1 MAASVARRHHPL
13 MPLRLWW
20 LPGSLSTGTI
30 LLLTAAP
37 ITALLVQG
45 SADLSPL
52 LRDTYLRHV
61 IWFSFYQAA
70 LSTLLSL
77 GLALP
82 LAQALSRR
90 RFPGRTLLLRLFG
103 LTLVLPVILV
113 VFGLVAVH
121 GRQGWSNRLLEW
133 LGVEPVSYLY
143 GLTGILLAHVFFN
156 MPLAARILLQSI
168 EAIPASQ
175 WRLAS
180 QLGFNSRQLF
190 RWLVWPAV
198 RAALPGLA
206 SLIFML
212 CFTSFATVM
221 ALGGGPKSTTLEVAI
236 YQALRYDFD
245 LPLAGSLALLQLL
258 FCGAF
263 LWLQYRVSKP
273 PAFRGEAQPCCP
285 RHDARW
291 WHTRLTDTL
300 VMTLALSIFLPP
312 LLAIVTAGLNPQ
324 LLPALVSARL
334 WSALSQSMVI
344 AIGAGLL
351 SVLLTTGLLLTSR
364 HLKLR
369 EGRRRLAG
377 GLEAGGSVI
386 LVLPA
391 VVLSTGLFI
400 LLRGVADV
408 FALGPLL
415 VILVNALMAMPYGLR
430 TLQQPMEQVVL
441 RYDRLCASLN
451 VRALDRARL
460 VEWPL
465 LRRPLALALALAVML
480 SLGDLSAIALFGNQH
495 LQTLPWLLY
504 QQLGSYQMTEA
515 AATALVLLTLNLAL
529 FLLIEGVLGGK
540 HAHAD

>member
-1 MAASVARRHHPL
+1 MS
-13 MPLRLWW
+13 LRLWW
-20 LPGSLSTGTI
+20 LPGAISTGAI
-30 LLLTAAP
+30 LLLTVAP
-37 ITALLVQG
+37 LAV
-45 SADLSPL
+45 L
-52 LRDTYLRHV
+52 LRGGSDTGQILADPYLRHV
-61 IWFSFYQAA
+61 VWFSFYQAS

-113 VFGLVAVH
+113 VFGMVTVH

-143 GLTGILLAHVFFN
+143 GLSGILLAHVFFN
-156 MPLAARILLQSI
+156 MPLATRILLQTI

-190 RWLVWPAV
+190 RWLIWPAV
-198 RAALPGLA
+198 RGALPGLA

-221 ALGGGPKSTTLEVAI
+221 ALGGGPRSTTLEVAI
-236 YQALRYDFD
+236 YQTLRYDFD

-258 FCGAF
+258 LCGAF
-263 LWLQYRVSKP
+263 LLVQYRLSRP
-273 PAFRGEAQPCCP
+273 PEYRSDQALACL
-285 RHDARW
+285 RHDALW

-300 VMTLALSIFLPP
+300 VMAVALLIFLPP

-324 LLPALVSARL
+324 LLPALASQQL
-334 WSALSQSMVI
+334 WSALGQSMAI
-344 AIGAGLL
+344 AVSAGLL
-351 SVLLTTGLLLTSR
+351 SVLLTIGLLSTSR
-364 HLKLR
+364 HLRLR
-369 EGRRRLAG
+369 QERRVLAS
-377 GLEAGGSVI
+377 GLEASGSVI

-400 LLRGVADV
+400 LLRDFTDV

-415 VILVNALMAMPYGLR
+415 VILVNALMAMPYCLR
-430 TLQQPMEQVVL
+430 TLQLPMARVVR
-441 RYDRLCASLN
+441 RYDRLCSSLDI
-451 VRALDRARL
+451 RAFNRLRL

-465 LRRPLALALALAVML
+465 LRQPLALALALAMML
-480 SLGDLSAIALFGNQH
+480 SLGDLSAIALFGSQQ

-515 AATALVLLTLNLAL
+515 AATALVLLVLNLAL
-529 FLLIEGVLGGK
+529 FLLIERVLGGRN
-540 HAHAD
+540 AHTE

>member
-1 MAASVARRHHPL
+1 
-13 MPLRLWW
+13 MPSRLWW
-20 LPGSLSTGTI
+20 LPGSLSLVAI
-30 LLLTAAP
+30 LMLTAVP
-37 ITALLVQG
+37 IAALLMQG
-45 SADLSPL
+45 GSNAAQVFTDP
-52 LRDTYLRHV
+52 YLRHV
-61 IWFSFYQAA
+61 VWFSFYQAA
-70 LSTLLSL
+70 LSTLISL

-90 RFPGRTLLLRLFG
+90 RFPGRNLLLRLFG

-121 GRQGWSNRLLEW
+121 GRQGWSNQLLTQ
-133 LGVEPVSYLY
+133 LGLEPVSYLY

-156 MPLAARILLQSI
+156 MPLAARILLQNI

-190 RWLVWPAV
+190 RWLIWPAV
-198 RAALPGLA
+198 RGALPGLA

-263 LWLQYRVSKP
+263 LLVQYRLSKP
-273 PAFRGEAQPCCP
+273 PEYRGDRLSACL
-285 RHDARW
+285 RHDAPW
-291 WHTRLTDTL
+291 WRTRLTDAM
-300 VMTLALSIFLPP
+300 VMAVAFVVFLPP
-312 LLAIVTAGLNPQ
+312 LLAIVTAGLNPR
-324 LLPALVSARL
+324 LLPALTSSRL
-334 WSALSQSMVI
+334 WSALGQSMSI
-344 AIGAGLL
+344 AVGAGLL
-351 SVLLTTGLLLTSR
+351 SVTLTTGLLVTSR
-364 HLKLR
+364 HLRLQR
-369 EGRRRLAG
+369 NRHLLAG
-377 GLEAGGSVI
+377 GLEASGSVI

-415 VILVNALMAMPYGLR
+415 VVLVNALMAMPYALR
-430 TLQQPMEQVVL
+430 TLQLPMERVAH
-441 RYDRLCASLN
+441 RYDRLCSSLN
-451 VRALDRARL
+451 VCGLHRLRL

-465 LRRPLALALALAVML
+465 LRQPLALALSLAMML
-480 SLGDLSAIALFGNQH
+480 SLGDLSAIALFGSQQ

-504 QQLGSYQMTEA
+504 QQLGSYQMTDA
-515 AATALVLLTLNLAL
+515 AATALVLLTLNLTL
-529 FLLIEGVLGGK
+529 FLLIERVLGGK
-540 HAHAD
+540 HAYAE

>member
-1 MAASVARRHHPL
+1 
-13 MPLRLWW
+13 MPVRLWW
-20 LPGSLSTGTI
+20 LPGLISTGAI

-37 ITALLVQG
+37 ITALLLQG
-45 SADLSPL
+45 GSDAAQVFADP
-52 LRDTYLRHV
+52 YLRHV
-61 IWFSFYQAA
+61 VWFSFYQAA

-121 GRQGWSNRLLEW
+121 GRQGWSNGLLTL
-133 LGVEPVSYLY
+133 LGFEPVSYLY

-156 MPLAARILLQSI
+156 MPLAARILLQSM

-190 RWLVWPAV
+190 RWLIWPAV
-198 RAALPGLA
+198 RGPLPGLA

-245 LPLAGSLALLQLL
+245 LPLAGSLALLQLV
-258 FCGAF
+258 FCSAF
-263 LWLQYRVSKP
+263 LLLQYRVSKAP
-273 PAFRGEAQPCCP
+273 EYRGERQLPCL
-285 RHDARW
+285 RHDSLW
-291 WHTRLTDTL
+291 WRTRLTDTL

-312 LLAIVTAGLNPQ
+312 LLAIVTAGINPQ
-324 LLPALVSARL
+324 LLPALASQQL
-334 WSALSQSMVI
+334 WSALGQSMAI
-344 AIGAGLL
+344 AVCAGLL
-351 SVLLTTGLLLTSR
+351 SVMLTTGLLVTSR
-364 HLKLR
+364 HLRLR
-369 EGRRRLAG
+369 QDRSRLASI
-377 GLEAGGSVI
+377 LEASGSTI

-415 VILVNALMAMPYGLR
+415 VVLVNALMAMPYGLR
-430 TLQQPMEQVVL
+430 TLQHPMERVAQ
-441 RYDRLCASLN
+441 RYDRLCDSLN
-451 VRALDRARL
+451 IRALNRLWL

-465 LRRPLALALALAVML
+465 LRQPLALALALAMML
-480 SLGDLSAIALFGNQH
+480 SLGDLNAIALFGSQQ

-504 QQLGSYQMTEA
+504 QQLGSYQMTQA
-515 AATALVLLTLNLAL
+515 AATALVLLVLNLAL
-529 FLLIEGVLGGK
+529 FLLIERVLGGRN
-540 HAHAD
+540 AHTD

>member
-1 MAASVARRHHPL
+1 
-13 MPLRLWW
+13 MPWRLWW
-20 LPGSLSTGTI
+20 LPGGLSLLAI
-30 LLLTAAP
+30 VLLTAAP
-37 ITALLVQG
+37 IAALLLQG
-45 SADLSPL
+45 GGQAGQVLADP
-52 LRDTYLRHV
+52 YLRHV
-61 IWFSFYQAA
+61 VWFSFYQAG

-90 RFPGRTLLLRLFG
+90 RFPGRALLLRLFG
-103 LTLVLPVILV
+103 LSLVLPVILV

-121 GRQGWSNRLLEW
+121 GRQGWSNQLLTQ
-133 LGVEPVSYLY
+133 LGLEPVSYLY
-143 GLTGILLAHVFFN
+143 GLSGILLAHVFFN
-156 MPLAARILLQSI
+156 MPLAARILLQNI

-190 RWLVWPAV
+190 RWLIWPAV
-198 RAALPGLA
+198 RGSLPGLA

-258 FCGAF
+258 FCGSF
-263 LWLQYRVSKP
+263 LLLQYALSKP
-273 PAFRGEAQPCCP
+273 PQYRGDRLSACL
-285 RHDARW
+285 RHDAPW
-291 WHTRLTDTL
+291 WRTRLTDAL
-300 VMTLALSIFLPP
+300 VMTVALAIFLPP
-312 LLAIVTAGLNPQ
+312 LLAIITAGLNSR
-324 LLPALVSARL
+324 LLPALTSARL
-334 WSALSQSMVI
+334 WSALGQSVTI
-344 AIGAGLL
+344 ALGAGLL
-351 SVLLTTGLLLTSR
+351 SVLLTLALLVTSR
-364 HLKLR
+364 YLRLHL
-369 EGRRRLAG
+369 GRRGLAG
-377 GLEAGGSVI
+377 TLEASGSVI

-415 VILVNALMAMPYGLR
+415 VVLVNALMALPYGLR
-430 TLQQPMEQVVL
+430 TLQQPMERVAR
-441 RYDRLCASLN
+441 RYDRLCTSLK
-451 VRALDRARL
+451 VGGMHRILL

-465 LRRPLALALALAVML
+465 LRQPLALALSLAMML
-480 SLGDLSAIALFGNQH
+480 SLGDLSAIALFGSQR

-504 QQLGSYQMTEA
+504 QQLGSYQMTDA
-515 AATALVLLTLNLAL
+515 AATALVLLALNLTL
-529 FLLIEGVLGGK
+529 FLLIERVLGGK
-540 HAHAD
+540 HAHAE

>member
-1 MAASVARRHHPL
+1 MSFRF
-13 MPLRLWW
+13 WW
-20 LPGSLSTGTI
+20 LPGAFGVAAI

-45 SADLSPL
+45 GSNVSLIVADP
-52 LRDTYLRHV
+52 YLRHV

-77 GLALP
+77 GLAIP
-82 LAQALSRR
+82 VAQALSRR
-90 RFPGRTLLLRLFG
+90 RFPGRGLLLRLFG
-103 LTLVLPVILV
+103 LSLVLPVILV
-113 VFGLVAVH
+113 VFGMVAVH
-121 GRQGWSNRLLEW
+121 GRQGWSNTLLQW
-133 LGVEPVSYLY
+133 FGLEPVSYLY

-156 MPLAARILLQSI
+156 MPLAARILLQNI

-190 RWLVWPAV
+190 RWLIWPAV
-198 RAALPGLA
+198 RSSLPGLA

-258 FCGAF
+258 LCSVF
-263 LWLQYRVSKP
+263 LLLQYTLSKP
-273 PAFRGEAQPCCP
+273 PEYRGDRLSACL
-285 RHDARW
+285 RHDAPW
-291 WHTRLTDTL
+291 WRTRLTDAL
-300 VMTLALSIFLPP
+300 VMTIALSIFLPP
-312 LLAIVTAGLNPQ
+312 LLAIMTAGMNAR
-324 LLPALVSARL
+324 LLAALTSMQL
-334 WSALSQSMVI
+334 WSALGQSVTI
-344 AIGAGLL
+344 ALSAGSL
-351 SVLLTTGLLLTSR
+351 SVLLTAALLLTSR
-364 HLKLR
+364 HLRIRR
-369 EGRRRLAG
+369 EQNLPAS
-377 GLEAGGSVI
+377 LIESAASAV

-415 VILVNALMAMPYGLR
+415 VVLVNALMAMPYGLR
-430 TLQQPMEQVVL
+430 TLQHPMEQVSR
-441 RYDRLCASLN
+441 RYDRLCDSL
-451 VRALDRARL
+451 ALHTLNRLRL
-460 VEWPL
+460 VEWPI
-465 LRRPLALALALAVML
+465 LRRPLALTLALAMML
-480 SLGDLSAIALFGNQH
+480 SLGDLSAIALFGSQQ

-515 AATALVLLTLNLAL
+515 AATALVLLVLNLTL
-529 FLLIEGVLGGK
+529 FLFIEQVLGGRD
-540 HAHAD
+540 AHTD